1 MFMNEKTIIP
11 SIPSEETTQTIGKMR
26 FVVVS
31 QYKETGLT
39 VSDKIKR
46 LLERE
51 ARERNEIRTG
61 DLPGQTGYNK

>member
-1 MFMNEKTIIP
+1 MDEKAIIP
-11 SIPSEETTQTIGKMR
+11 SIPSEETTQTIGKMK

-31 QYKETGLT
+31 QYKESGST
-39 VSDKIKR
+39 VSEKIKG

-51 ARERNEIRTG
+51 ARERNEIRTS

>member
-1 MFMNEKTIIP
+1 MDEKTII
-11 SIPSEETTQTIGKMR
+11 SAMQSEETTQTIGKMR

-39 VSDKIKR
+39 VSEKIKQ

-51 ARERNEIRTG
+51 AREKTKIRTC
-61 DLPGQTGYNK
+61 DLPGQTGYNE

>member
-1 MFMNEKTIIP
+1 MDEKNIIP
-11 SIPSEETTQTIGKMR
+11 SIQSEETTQTIGKMR

-39 VSDKIKR
+39 VSEKIKR

-61 DLPGQTGYNK
+61 DLPGQTGYNE

>member
-1 MFMNEKTIIP
+1 MDEKTIIP
-11 SIPSEETTQTIGKMR
+11 SISSEETTQTIGKMM

-39 VSDKIKR
+39 VSEKIKR

-51 ARERNEIRTG
+51 ARERNEIRTC
-61 DLPGQTGYNK
+61 DTPGQTGYNE

>member
-11 SIPSEETTQTIGKMR
+11 SMPSEETIQTIGKMR

-31 QYKETGLT
+31 QYKEKGLT
-39 VSDKIKR
+39 VSEKIKR

-51 ARERNEIRTG
+51 AREKNEIRTG